1 MKHLSVYR
9 LKRIMYFS
17 CKHGFAA
24 VVKLLFHQ
32 EVELN
37 ETFQETLKES
47 GLTPV
52 QIASEYS
59 VKLAIRIFR
68 FRMKRELF
76 YLYQKNPF
84 VFLYTPKT
92 SEPYAICSSSIA
104 LISI

>member
-1 MKHLSVYR
+1 
-9 LKRIMYFS
+9 MYFS

-37 ETFQETLKES
+37 ETFKETLKES
-47 GLTPV
+47 GLTPL

-68 FRMKRELF
+68 FRMKRELL
-76 YLYQKNPF
+76 YLYQKNSLCRKF

-104 LISI
+104 LIGI